1 MPQPLKAY
9 RGRIA
14 SLQHAVLHR
23 SSGKR
28 RLLHGWQRKERVW
41 MADKKV
47 TISELSRLRHT
58 AEPREYALAAF
69 YPLTHSGISAHH
81 KRAGDRLPVIEAHP
95 LLGAAPGDNH
105 LPSAIAA
112 ECREAAARDAIT
124 PQGERLQRL
133 IREHG
138 YQRSPDEPKP
148 WKKPWDK

>member
-1 MPQPLKAY
+1 
-9 RGRIA
+9 
-14 SLQHAVLHR
+14 
-23 SSGKR
+23 
-28 RLLHGWQRKERVW
+28 

-95 LLGAAPGDNH
+95 LLTALCNIRAPTD
-105 LPSAIAA
+105 IAA
-112 ECREAAARDAIT
+112 ECREITARDAVT

-138 YQRSPDEPKP
+138 QQRSSDEPKH